1 MRWKTALAIARGPKH
16 EKDGT
21 PCQDVGVF
29 EILPGNVLVG
39 AVCDGAGSAAMAET
53 GARLTAARV
62 LACLRRMDWKP
73 SPISE
78 CEARSLFLIACEEA
92 LAELRAT
99 ADATGNRLRDYNTT
113 LLAFVLTPGWL
124 AAMQI
129 GDGFLV
135 AREDDKENYRLLFL
149 PQHGDYANEAAFVTD
164 PDMSE
169 EMEVCVVPGNIS
181 FLSASTD
188 GLEWVALRT
197 QTWTPNFLFFN
208 RFEAFLRETGD
219 SEAAKAGIHAFFED
233 AKLKAFH
240 RDDKTLFLCI
250 AEDSSEMAGG

>member
-21 PCQDVGVF
+21 PCQDAGAF

-39 AVCDGAGSAAMAET
+39 VVCDGAGSAAMAET
-53 GARLTAARV
+53 GARLTVARV
-62 LACLRRMDWKP
+62 LACLRRIDWKP

-78 CEARSLFLIACEEA
+78 CEARFLFLIACEEA

-99 ADATGNRLRDYNTT
+99 ADMTGNRLQDYDTT

-135 AREDDKENYRLLFL
+135 AREDGKENYRLLFL
-149 PQHGDYANEAAFVTD
+149 PQHGDCANETVFVTD
-164 PDMSE
+164 PKMAE

-197 QTWTPNFLFFN
+197 LTWTPNALFFHW
-208 RFEAFLRETGD
+208 FETFMRETD
-219 SEAAKAGIHAFFED
+219 APEAAEAGIRAFFED
-233 AKLKAFH
+233 AKLKALH
-240 RDDKTLFLCI
+240 PDDKTLFLCV
-250 AEDSSEMAGG
+250 AEDSREIAGD

>member
-1 MRWKTALAIARGPKH
+1 MRWKTALAIARGPQH
-16 EKDGT
+16 EEKGT
-21 PCQDVGVF
+21 PCQDAGVF

-62 LACLRRMDWKP
+62 LACLRRVDWKP
-73 SPISE
+73 SPIFE

-124 AAMQI
+124 AATQI

-135 AREDDKENYRLLFL
+135 AREDGKERYRLLFL

-164 PDMSE
+164 PNMRE
-169 EMEVCVVPGNIS
+169 EMEVCVVPRSVS
-181 FLSASTD
+181 FISASTD
-188 GLEWVALRT
+188 GLEWVALRP
-197 QTWTPNFLFFN
+197 QTWTPNAPFFL
-208 RFEAFLRETGD
+208 RFETFMRETD
-219 SEAAKAGIHAFFED
+219 APEAAEAGIRAFFED
-233 AKLKAFH
+233 AKLRERH
-240 RDDKTLFLCI
+240 PDDKTLFLSV
-250 AEDSSEMAGG
+250 AEDSREIAGD